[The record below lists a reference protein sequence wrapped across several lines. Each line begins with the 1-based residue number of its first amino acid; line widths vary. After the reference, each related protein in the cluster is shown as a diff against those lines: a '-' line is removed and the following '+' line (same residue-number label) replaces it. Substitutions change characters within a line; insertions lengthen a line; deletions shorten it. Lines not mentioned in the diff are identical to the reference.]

1 MLQFFYNFLQLL
13 SVTIVPFIPVP
24 TALADFDVVALGDG
38 SVQVGWTPLSLTEAR
53 GFPLY
58 IVSYTSDDGAVSGSV
73 NTTNSSV
80 IITGLNPNIGYSF
93 TIQVATGSGNG
104 LATTSKLF
112 VHTLPI
118 CP

>member
-1 MLQFFYNFLQLL
+1 ML
-13 SVTIVPFIPVP
+13 PFIPVP
-24 TALADFDVVALGDG
+24 TAPLADVDVVALGDG
-38 SVQVGWTPLSLTEAR
+38 SVGVRWTPLSLTEAR

-58 IVSYTSDDGAVSGSV
+58 IVSYTSIDGAVLGSV

-93 TIQVATGSGNG
+93 TVQVVTGSGNG
-104 LATTSKLF
+104 PATTSKLF
-112 VHTLPI
+112 VVI